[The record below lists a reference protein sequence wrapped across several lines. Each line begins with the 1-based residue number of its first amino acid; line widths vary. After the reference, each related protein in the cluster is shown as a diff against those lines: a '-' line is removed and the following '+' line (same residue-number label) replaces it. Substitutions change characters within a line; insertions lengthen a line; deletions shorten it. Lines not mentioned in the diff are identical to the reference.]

1 MAHHLLNR
9 VIALDGLRFQYKK
22 AETEATDL
30 PTLNQ
35 DFETLLKL
43 ITATVKRTRDFLLPP
58 QPKLRP
64 VELKEL
70 CQRIL
75 SGQLAAPTVRAEFH
89 SGASRLLVC
98 ADLEL
103 IALSLAE
110 VFDNAR
116 KAVAEAPDPKVLVQL
131 EVVDGEAVISVHDN
145 GCGIAENDY
154 EEVFVDFN
162 SAWPNGV
169 RSTGLGLG
177 WIRRVFRD
185 PQGRRAD
192 RSIHLFGGSLFSA
205 DPADR
210 T

>member
-1 MAHHLLNR
+1 M
-9 VIALDGLRFQYKK
+9 
-22 AETEATDL
+22 
-30 PTLNQ
+30 
-35 DFETLLKL
+35 
-43 ITATVKRTRDFLLPP
+43 
-58 QPKLRP
+58 
-64 VELKEL
+64 
-70 CQRIL
+70 
-75 SGQLAAPTVRAEFH
+75 RAEFH

-177 WIRRVFRD
+177 WIRRVFE
-185 PQGRRAD
+185 PTRATCR